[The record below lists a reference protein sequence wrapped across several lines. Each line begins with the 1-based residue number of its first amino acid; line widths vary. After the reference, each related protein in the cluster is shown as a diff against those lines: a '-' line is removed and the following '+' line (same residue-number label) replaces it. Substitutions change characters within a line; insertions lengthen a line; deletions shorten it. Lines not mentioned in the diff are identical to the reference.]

1 MHLDE
6 HKVRSNSKRRVL
18 FQFTALMEVV
28 LSTGL
33 MEVVLS
39 TALMEDVLSTVFN
52 TVWSSES

>member
-18 FQFTALMEVV
+18 CQFTALMEVV

-39 TALMEDVLSTVFN
+39 TALMEDVSSTVFN
-52 TVWSSES
+52 TVWSES

>member
-39 TALMEDVLSTVFN
+39 TAQMEDVLSTVFN
-52 TVWSSES
+52 TVWLES

>member
-39 TALMEDVLSTVFN
+39 TALMEDVSSTVFN
-52 TVWSSES
+52 TVWSES

>member
-6 HKVRSNSKRRVL
+6 HKVRSNSKWRVL

-39 TALMEDVLSTVFN
+39 TALMEDVSSTVFN
-52 TVWSSES
+52 TVWSES

>member
-18 FQFTALMEVV
+18 CQFTALMEVV
-28 LSTGL
+28 LSTAL

-39 TALMEDVLSTVFN
+39 TALMEVVLSTIFN
-52 TVWSSES
+52 TVWSES

>member
-39 TALMEDVLSTVFN
+39 TAQMEDVLSTVFN
-52 TVWSSES
+52 TVRLES